1 VVGKGSFGKV
11 IQVVK
16 KDTGKIY
23 AMKVLNKK
31 TIIERN
37 EAEHTKSEK
46 AILQK
51 LAHPFLVNL
60 NYAFQTPDKL
70 YFVMDFVN
78 GGELFFHLQQE
89 ERFDEPRIKFYAAEI
104 SLGLEYLH
112 SNKIL
117 YRDLK
122 PENILIRSSG
132 HICLTDF
139 GISKQGFEGGENK
152 TQTFVGTPEYLA
164 PEILQGKPYGLAV
177 DYWSLGTLFYE
188 MCTGL
193 PPFYAEDVQKM
204 YQKILKAPIAKPDG
218 ISDDAWDLL
227 QALLE
232 RDPEKRLTDPA
243 KFKAHPFFK
252 ALDFEKLVTLKLD
265 PPYKPPVKDDL
276 STAMIDSQFTDEKI
290 TESEFL
296 SGETVK
302 NFEGFTFGGA
312 GNKDKKGVA

>member
-1 VVGKGSFGKV
+1 
-11 IQVVK
+11 
-16 KDTGKIY
+16 
-23 AMKVLNKK
+23 
-31 TIIERN
+31 
-37 EAEHTKSEK
+37 
-46 AILQK
+46 
-51 LAHPFLVNL
+51 
-60 NYAFQTPDKL
+60 
-70 YFVMDFVN
+70 
-78 GGELFFHLQQE
+78 
-89 ERFDEPRIKFYAAEI
+89 
-104 SLGLEYLH
+104 
-112 SNKIL
+112 
-117 YRDLK
+117 
-122 PENILIRSSG
+122 
-132 HICLTDF
+132 
-139 GISKQGFEGGENK
+139 
-152 TQTFVGTPEYLA
+152 
-164 PEILQGKPYGLAV
+164 
-177 DYWSLGTLFYE
+177 
-188 MCTGL
+188 
-193 PPFYAEDVQKM
+193 M